1 VNWLDAVIA
10 LVVAAAA
17 YAGFRYGIL
26 TRAMS
31 WVGLTAGV
39 LLGVV
44 FVDDVANELRSST
57 PSTRLVGSLAFLFL
71 MAVIGQTLGIGLGAL
86 LRQRLPERGILS
98 VADRAAGAIAGGFS
112 ILVTIWLLT
121 PAFASSPGWPARAAS
136 GSAIVRAVD
145 RFAPSPPNSLETL
158 GRLVDAAPFPGV
170 FDLHDRPENVGPVPG
185 SGLLP
190 GIATRVATSVVQV
203 EGRACDL
210 IQQGSGWVVES
221 DLIVTN
227 AHVVA
232 GEQETTVITSL
243 GRRLDGVVVLF
254 DSDRDLAMLRVP
266 GLDLEVLAQADAEID
281 ASGAV
286 MGHPGGGPLEQ
297 SPARIAEQIVA
308 QGTNIYRSA
317 STVRDVYV
325 LAAALAPGDSGGPLL
340 DQRGRVVG
348 VAFAVDPGH
357 ENTAYALTHDEVE
370 EGIGAVLDAGAAT
383 PVGTGPC
390 LLG

>member
-1 VNWLDAVIA
+1 MNWLDALIA
-10 LVVAAAA
+10 LVVAGTA
-17 YAGFRYGIL
+17 YAGFRYGML

-39 LLGVV
+39 VLGVV
-44 FVDDVANELRSST
+44 FVDDVANELRGST

-71 MAVIGQTLGIGLGAL
+71 MTVLGQTLGVGLGAL
-86 LRQRLPERGILS
+86 LRRHLPARGVLS
-98 VADRAAGAIAGGFS
+98 VADRTAGAIAGGVS

-145 RFAPSPPNSLETL
+145 QYAPSPPNSLETL

-170 FDLHDRPENVGPVPG
+170 FDLHDRPENVGLPPG
-185 SGLLP
+185 TGLLP
-190 GIATRVATSVVQV
+190 GIATRVAASVVKV

-210 IQQGSGWVVES
+210 IQQGSGWVVQP
-221 DLIVTN
+221 DLVITN

-232 GEQETTVITSL
+232 GEPETTVITSL

-266 GLDLEVLAQADAEID
+266 GLDLDALEQADGVVD
-281 ASGAV
+281 SSGAV
-286 MGHPGGGPLEQ
+286 MGHPGGGSLEQ
-297 SPARIAEQIVA
+297 SPARIAEAIVA
-308 QGTNIYRSA
+308 EGTNIYRSA
-317 STVRDVYV
+317 SSVRDVYV
-325 LAAALAPGDSGGPLL
+325 LAAALAPGDSGGPLV
-340 DQRGRVVG
+340 DREGRAVG

-357 ENTAYALTHDEVE
+357 ENTAYALTHAEVE
-370 EGIGAVLDAGAAT
+370 AGIEAVLDAGADT

-390 LLG
+390 LVG